1 MRQAWPVTTFS
12 EPLDLTRGPGWRNR
26 FMLAPLTNTQSN
38 LDGTLSD
45 DEIRW
50 LVARARGGFG
60 LVMTAAAYVA
70 RAGNAWAGQLG
81 ISGDEHLPGL
91 ERLAARLREHG
102 AVSAVQ
108 LHHGGK
114 RADSAASGVPLVS
127 AYDEPAKGARALS
140 AGEVEQVVADFA
152 AAARRAEQA
161 GFDGAEIHGAHGYLL
176 TQFLEPR
183 NARDDGWGGDYAGR
197 TRIGHEVIAAIRAE
211 TGPDFQL
218 GIRLSPER
226 HGLVLTEMAT
236 LAGELMREGS
246 LDYLDMSLWDVR
258 KRPHDEAD
266 QAEHDLLIDA
276 FTGLER
282 NGTRLG
288 VAGAIASA
296 ADAQWCLDR
305 GADFAIVG
313 KGAMADHA
321 FAAHAVADPR
331 YAAPAFPLTAD
342 HLREEF
348 ISDRFIEY
356 FTAGWPHLVEDGE

>member
-197 TRIGHEVIAAIRAE
+197 TRIVHEVIAAIRAE

-236 LAGELMREGS
+236 LAGELMGEGS